1 MQNKRPKVGPRHI
14 EDEHQERLF
23 SWARHY
29 PIRVNDQ
36 FRSVADFMFAIPN
49 GGKRGKFEAARLKAQ
64 GVKAGVSDVLLS
76 LPCRDYHGLYIELK
90 RPIVKGQSKPAVS
103 AEQKAFMADANSVGY
118 LAVVAYGFEQARLF
132 IKDYL
137 HG

>member
-1 MQNKRPKVGPRHI
+1 MVTITKKSPKHI
-14 EDEHQERLF
+14 EDEHQARLF
-23 SWARHY
+23 SWAKYY
-29 PIRVNDQ
+29 PIIVNGEL
-36 FRSVADFMFAIPN
+36 RAISDFMFAIPN

-64 GVKAGVSDVLLS
+64 GVKAGVPDVLLS
-76 LPCRDYHGLYIELK
+76 IPCREYHGLYIEMK
-90 RPIVKGQSKPAVS
+90 RPLEKGKSKPVIS
-103 AEQKAFMADANSVGY
+103 AEQRTFLDDANSVGY